1 MASHEEF
8 PLRIESVPAAS
19 AGERRAEDS
28 VPPAQAQGWQLVY
41 VRTGTV
47 EERCNDKRVVLRAG
61 GILLHQPEETFAMR
75 SMGEIPPEVLR
86 VDFFCSG
93 AAMDR
98 FRGMVFHAEPGEQHD
113 LNWLMKEVAELYDPP
128 AVPGERP
135 TLREEVPFG
144 AQQQLAIHLENL
156 LILLARRCKRPRK
169 PTLRVRRERRQTAL
183 VESARAY
190 FAQNL
195 THEVKVEEVCA
206 AVGCTRTQLQ
216 QAFRARLRHTA
227 MEEFAAMR
235 LEYAAQLLA
244 RGLTPGEVASQLGY
258 CSGAYFS
265 QKFRAATGNTPSAY
279 RRMQQ
284 GLPARRKNRQQKDK
298 EAPKT
303 SIPETDQK
311 K

>member
-1 MASHEEF
+1 MAPNEEF
-8 PLRIESVPAAS
+8 PLRIEAITAAW
-19 AGERRAEDS
+19 AAERRVDDDL
-28 VPPAQAQGWQLVY
+28 PADHILGWQLVY
-41 VRTGTV
+41 VRSGTI

-61 GILLHQPEETFAMR
+61 GILLHQPEEEFAMR
-75 SMGEIPPEVLR
+75 GMGEIPPEVLR
-86 VDFFCSG
+86 LDFFCS
-93 AAMDR
+93 ASTMDR
-98 FRGMVFHAEPGEQHD
+98 FRGAVFHAEPAEQHD
-113 LNWLMKEVAELYDPP
+113 LNWLMKAVGELYEPP
-128 AVPGERP
+128 AAPDEQP
-135 TLREEVPFG
+135 LPREDVPFG
-144 AQQQLAIHLENL
+144 ARQQLAIHLENL

-169 PTLRVRRERRQTAL
+169 PTVRLRRERRQTAL
-183 VESARAY
+183 VEAARAY

-195 THEVKVEEVCA
+195 TREVKIEEVCGA
-206 AVGCTRTQLQ
+206 IGCTRTQLQ

-227 MEEFAAMR
+227 MDEFSAMR

-244 RGLTPGEVASQLGY
+244 RGLTPGEVAAQLGY

-284 GLPARRKNRQQKDK
+284 GLPARRQNKQQKDK

-303 SIPETDQK
+303 SIPEPDQK

>member
-1 MASHEEF
+1 MASNEEF
-8 PLRIESVPAAS
+8 PLRVESITAAW
-19 AGERRAEDS
+19 AGERRAGEDI
-28 VPPAQAQGWQLVY
+28 PAVQTQGWQLVY
-41 VRTGTV
+41 VRSGTI
-47 EERCNDKRVVLRAG
+47 EERCNDRRVLLRAG
-61 GILLHQPEETFAMR
+61 GILLHQPEEVFSMR
-75 SMGEIPPEVLR
+75 GVGEIPPEVLR
-86 VDFFCSG
+86 LDFFCSG

-98 FRGMVFHAEPGEQHD
+98 FRGAVFHVDPGEQHD
-113 LNWLMKEVAELYDPP
+113 LNWLMKAVGELYEPP
-128 AVPGERP
+128 VAPGEKP
-135 TLREEVPFG
+135 TPREEVPFG
-144 AQQQLAIHLENL
+144 ARQQLVIHLENL

-169 PTLRVRRERRQTAL
+169 PTLRARRERHQNAL
-183 VESARAY
+183 VEAARAY

-195 THEVKVEEVCA
+195 TREVKVDEVCQ

-216 QAFRARLRHTA
+216 QAFRTRLRHTA

-244 RGLTPGEVASQLGY
+244 RGATPGEVAAQMGY

-284 GLPARRKNRQQKDK
+284 GLPARRQNRQQKDK

-303 SIPETDQK
+303 SIPESDQK

>member
-1 MASHEEF
+1 MASNEDF
-8 PLRIESVPAAS
+8 PLRIEAVTSAWAA
-19 AGERRAEDS
+19 ERRAEDDIAA
-28 VPPAQAQGWQLVY
+28 VQTQEWQLVY
-41 VRTGTV
+41 VRTGTI
-47 EERCNDKRVVLRAG
+47 EERCNDKRVLLRSG
-61 GILLHQPEETFAMR
+61 SILFHQPEEVFGMR

-86 VDFFCSG
+86 MDFFCSG

-113 LNWLMKEVAELYDPP
+113 LNWLMKEVTELYDPP
-128 AVPGERP
+128 AAPGEKP
-135 TLREEVPFG
+135 VPREEVVFG
-144 AQQQLAIHLENL
+144 ARQQLAIHLENL

-169 PTLRVRRERRQTAL
+169 PTLRVRRDRRQTAL
-183 VESARAY
+183 VEAARAY

-195 THEVKVEEVCA
+195 THEVKVEEVCR

-216 QAFRARLRHTA
+216 QAFRTKLRHTA

-235 LEYAAQLLA
+235 LDYAAQLLA
-244 RGLTPGEVASQLGY
+244 RGATPGEVATQLGY

-265 QKFRAATGNTPSAY
+265 QKFHAATGNTPSAY

-284 GLPARRKNRQQKDK
+284 GLPARRQNRQQKDK
-298 EAPKT
+298 EEPKT
-303 SIPETDQK
+303 SIPETEQK

>member
-1 MASHEEF
+1 MASNEEF
-8 PLRIESVPAAS
+8 PLRIEAITAAW
-19 AGERRAEDS
+19 AAEYRAEEVLAATQS
-28 VPPAQAQGWQLVY
+28 PGWQLVY
-41 VRTGTV
+41 VRSGAV
-47 EERCNDKRVVLRAG
+47 EERCNEKRVLLRAG
-61 GILLHQPEETFAMR
+61 GILLHQPEEIFAMH
-75 SMGEIPPEVLR
+75 SAGEIPPEVLR
-86 VDFFCSG
+86 IDFFCSG

-98 FRGMVFHAEPGEQHD
+98 FRGAVFHAEPAEQHD
-113 LNWLMKEVAELYDPP
+113 LTWLMKAVGELYEPV
-128 AVPGERP
+128 ANLGERP
-135 TLREEVPFG
+135 AARQDVAFG
-144 AQQQLAIHLENL
+144 ARQQLAIHLENL

-183 VESARAY
+183 VEAARAY

-195 THEVKVEEVCA
+195 THEVKIDEVCE

-227 MEEFAAMR
+227 MDEFSSMR

-244 RGLTPGEVASQLGY
+244 RGATPGEVAAQLGY

-265 QKFRAATGNTPSAY
+265 QKFHSATGNTPSAY

-284 GLPARRKNRQQKDK
+284 GLPARRQNKQQKDK

-303 SIPETDQK
+303 SIPEPDQK

>member
-1 MASHEEF
+1 MAFQEDF
-8 PLRIESVPAAS
+8 PLRIEAVTAAS
-19 AGERRAEDS
+19 ARERRPEDS
-28 VPPAQAQGWQLVY
+28 IAATPTQGWQLVY
-41 VRTGTV
+41 VRAGTV

-61 GILLHQPEETFAMR
+61 GILLHQPEEIFAMR
-75 SMGEIPPEVLR
+75 CMGEIPPEVLR
-86 VDFFCSG
+86 MDFYCSA

-113 LNWLMKEVAELYDPP
+113 LNWLMKQAAELYDPP
-128 AVPGERP
+128 AEPGGLPVP
-135 TLREEVPFG
+135 REDVPFG
-144 AQQQLAIHLENL
+144 ARQQLVIHLENL
-156 LILLARRCKRPRK
+156 LILLARRCRRPRK

-183 VESARAY
+183 VEAARAY

-216 QAFRARLRHTA
+216 QAFRTRLRHTA

-244 RGLTPGEVASQLGY
+244 RGLTPGEVAAQLGY

-265 QKFRAATGNTPSAY
+265 QKFHAATGNTPSAY

-284 GLPARRKNRQQKDK
+284 GLPARRQNRQQKDK

-303 SIPETDQK
+303 SIPETDPK

>member
-1 MASHEEF
+1 MASNEEF
-8 PLRIESVPAAS
+8 PLRIEAVTAAWAS
-19 AGERRAEDS
+19 ERRAEDDFS
-28 VPPAQAQGWQLVY
+28 AAQTQGWQIVY
-41 VRTGTV
+41 LRDGVM
-47 EERCNDKRVVLRAG
+47 EERCGDRRVLLRAG
-61 GILLHQPEETFAMR
+61 GILLHQPEEIFAVR
-75 SMGEIPPEVLR
+75 TVGEVPPEVLR
-86 VDFFCSG
+86 IDFFCSG

-98 FRGMVFHAEPGEQHD
+98 FRGTVFHAEPAEQHD
-113 LNWLMKEVAELYDPP
+113 LNWLFAAVEELYQPP
-128 AVPGERP
+128 ASPGERP
-135 TLREEVPFG
+135 LPREEVPFG
-144 AQQQLAIHLENL
+144 ALQQFAIHLENL

-169 PTLRVRRERRQTAL
+169 PTQRVRRERRQTAL
-183 VESARAY
+183 VEAARAY

-195 THEVKVEEVCA
+195 THEVRMEEVCT
-206 AVGCTRTQLQ
+206 AVGCTRAQLQ

-227 MEEFAAMR
+227 LDEFSAMR

-244 RGLTPGEVASQLGY
+244 RGATPGEVAAQLGY

-284 GLPARRKNRQQKDK
+284 GLSPRRQNRQQKDK
-298 EAPKT
+298 EAPKS